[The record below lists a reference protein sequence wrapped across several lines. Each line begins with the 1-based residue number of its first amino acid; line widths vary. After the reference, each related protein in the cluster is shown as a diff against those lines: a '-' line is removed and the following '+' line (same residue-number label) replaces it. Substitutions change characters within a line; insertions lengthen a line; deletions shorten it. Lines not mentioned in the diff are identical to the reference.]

1 MNDDI
6 TVLIACEEKQDIF
19 SVKKIFEKY
28 FDDLGI
34 IFAYSSYEAINL
46 AEEHSPDIIIFSY
59 DLAGTD
65 GIELIE
71 EFKEKSGDD
80 TNLIAVFKSYSSSKI
95 DNAIKAGITSF
106 VLKPFDSLWLKNAV
120 RNCIEKISLASD
132 LKESNELINELAVT
146 LENDVQDLTR
156 LSVKIIHSR
165 IPYAFDMLKRVAA
178 ASVWIANQLEEFGDE
193 EVRDI
198 EIAAFLSLTGKLFL
212 PDNLIRKPVLKDGQP
227 SDPLMY
233 QVPVKA
239 REIASSVRHFKN
251 LANILYHIFEN
262 FDGSGFPDRKQSW
275 QIPFESRIIRVA
287 LDYEE
292 YRENT
297 DLRPLEILE
306 IIKKESKRLY
316 DQRPVILL
324 ENYIKN
330 VTKEEYDPTERAVQL
345 QDLVEGMVLKRDIIT
360 NSGLKML
367 PGGAVLKEKT
377 INQIISINSSDPV
390 LGDIYVQK

>member
-6 TVLIACEEKQDIF
+6 TVLIACDEKQDIF
-19 SVKKIFEKY
+19 SIKKVFEKH

-34 IFAYSSYEAINL
+34 IFAYSSYEAVSL
-46 AEEHSPDIIIFSY
+46 AKEHSPDIIIFAY
-59 DLAGTD
+59 DLPGT
-65 GIELIE
+65 GGTELIE
-71 EFKEKSGDD
+71 EFKENSDND
-80 TNLIAVFKSYSSSKI
+80 TSLIAIFKSYSPSKI
-95 DNAIKAGITSF
+95 DNAVKAGVTSF
-106 VLKPFDSLWLKNAV
+106 VIKPFETLWLKNAV
-120 RNCIEKISLASD
+120 QNCIEKISLTSNLND
-132 LKESNELINELAVT
+132 SNELINELAET

-165 IPYAFDMLKRVAA
+165 IPYSFEMLKRVAA
-178 ASVWIANQLEEFGDE
+178 ASVWIANQLEEFGE
-193 EVRDI
+193 EEIRDI
-198 EIAAFLSLTGKLFL
+198 EIAAFLSLIGKLFL
-212 PDNLIRKPVLKDGQP
+212 PDNLIRQPVCKDGQP

-306 IIKKESKRLY
+306 KIKRQSKRLY

-345 QDLVEGMVLKRDIIT
+345 QDLVEGMILKRDIIT

-367 PGGAVLKEKT
+367 PQGAALKEKT
-377 INQIISINSSDPV
+377 INQIISINSSDPI
-390 LGDIYVQK
+390 LGDIYVKK